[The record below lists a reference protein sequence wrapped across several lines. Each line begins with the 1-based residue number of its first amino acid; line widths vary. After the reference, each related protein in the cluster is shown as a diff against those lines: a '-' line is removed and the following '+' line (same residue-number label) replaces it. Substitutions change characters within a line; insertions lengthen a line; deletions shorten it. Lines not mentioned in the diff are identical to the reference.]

1 MNAHSRMTELAIEL
15 PGVSPPAGLYA
26 QCVRTGALLYTS
38 GKGPTRDD
46 GSYVTGRVGTE
57 LTLAEGRAAAR
68 LAGLQLLAAIA
79 GEPGGLDNVARVVKT
94 FGMVNCAAG
103 FTDTPAVI
111 DGCSELFIEVFG
123 ENGRGAR
130 SAVGMSEL
138 PNGIAVEIEM
148 IVELRD

>member
-1 MNAHSRMTELAIEL
+1 
-15 PGVSPPAGLYA
+15 
-26 QCVRTGALLYTS
+26 
-38 GKGPTRDD
+38 
-46 GSYVTGRVGTE
+46 
-57 LTLAEGRAAAR
+57 
-68 LAGLQLLAAIA
+68 
-79 GEPGGLDNVARVVKT
+79 
-94 FGMVNCAAG
+94 MVNCAAG